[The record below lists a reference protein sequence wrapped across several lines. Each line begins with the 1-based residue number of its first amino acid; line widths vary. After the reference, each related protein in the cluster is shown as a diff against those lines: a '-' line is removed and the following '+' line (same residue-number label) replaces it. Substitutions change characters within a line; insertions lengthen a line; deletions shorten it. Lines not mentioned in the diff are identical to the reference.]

1 MTQLHRAALTACLLS
16 ALPLAL
22 HAQPGTEPI
31 QVGQSVNG
39 SIAAGDPHV
48 FGRGAF
54 RAYRFQGTAGQ
65 RLVATLQSGD
75 FDTFLIVG
83 RVVGPLMDELKS
95 DDDGGEEGTNSRLR
109 VTLPEDG
116 TYLVVAQSF
125 SEDGAGAFSLGLQTA
140 PQPTTGQ
147 ARPITLGGSV
157 TGELTETDWSEDE
170 NDRLYDVWTF
180 RGRAGQR
187 VMARMESGDFD
198 TYLNLGR
205 MQNGEFE
212 SLSTDDDGGEEG
224 TNSRLSHVLP
234 EDGEYVIRASSYGD
248 QGGAYTL
255 SLEERVSRAPAAAR
269 PLEAGRQ
276 VEGELDD
283 TDAVLETDGSYYE
296 LWSYRGHAGEQLRIR
311 MNSDDF
317 DTYVAI
323 GRMEG
328 GCGDFEEI
336 ATMDDG
342 GDGTNTLLEITL
354 PEDGE
359 YVIRA
364 NSFSADQTGDYT
376 IVVESSRDQ

>member
-1 MTQLHRAALTACLLS
+1 M
-16 ALPLAL
+16 
-22 HAQPGTEPI
+22 
-31 QVGQSVNG
+31 
-39 SIAAGDPHV
+39 AAGDPHV

-65 RLVATLQSGD
+65 RVVATLQSSD
-75 FDTFLIVG
+75 FDTYLIVG

-95 DDDGGEEGTNSRLR
+95 DDDGGDDTDSRLR

-125 SEDGAGAFSLGLQTA
+125 SEDGAGAFTVALQTA
-140 PQPTTGQ
+140 PEPTTGQ
-147 ARPITLGGSV
+147 PRPITLGTPA
-157 TGELTETDWSEDE
+157 TGELTETDWTDDE
-170 NDRLYDVWTF
+170 SDRMYDVWTF

-187 VMARMESGDFD
+187 VAVRMESDDFD

-205 MQNGEFE
+205 MENGEFE
-212 SLSTDDDGGEEG
+212 SLATDDDGGEEG
-224 TNSRLSHVLP
+224 TNSRLTHVLA
-234 EDGEYVIRASSYGD
+234 EDGEYVIRASSFGD
-248 QGGAYTL
+248 EGGAYTL
-255 SLEERVSRAPAAAR
+255 SGARSGWRAPPPPPR
-269 PLEAGRQ
+269 PLEPGQQ
-276 VEGELDD
+276 VNGELDEN
-283 TDAVLETDGSYYE
+283 DAVLETDGSFYE
-296 LWSYRGHAGEQLRIR
+296 LWSYQGRAGEQLRIR
-311 MNSDDF
+311 MDSEAF

-323 GRMEG
+323 GRMEA

-364 NSFSADQTGDYT
+364 NSFSAEQTGDYT
-376 IVVESSRDQ
+376 LVVESSRDR

>member
-1 MTQLHRAALTACLLS
+1 MNQLHRAALAACLLS
-16 ALPLAL
+16 TLSLSA

-31 QVGQSVNG
+31 QVGQSVTG
-39 SIAAGDPHV
+39 SIGAGDPHV
-48 FGRGAF
+48 FGRGGF
-54 RAYRFQGTAGQ
+54 RAYHFQGTAGQ
-65 RLVATLQSGD
+65 RLVATMESTD
-75 FDTFLIVG
+75 FDTYLIVG

-95 DDDGGEEGTNSRLR
+95 DDDGGENTNSRLR

-125 SEDGAGAFSLGLQTA
+125 SEDGAGAFSVGLQVA
-140 PQPTTGQ
+140 PQPSTGQ
-147 ARPITLGGSV
+147 ARPITLGTGV
-157 TGELTETDWSEDE
+157 TGELTETDWSEEE

-180 RGRAGQR
+180 RGRGGQR
-187 VMARMESGDFD
+187 VSARMESDDFD

-205 MQNGEFE
+205 MENGAFT
-212 SLSTDDDGGEEG
+212 SLATDDDGGEEG

-255 SLEERVSRAPAAAR
+255 NVEERVMRAPAAAR
-269 PLEAGRQ
+269 PLEPGRQ
-276 VEGELDD
+276 VEGELDGE
-283 TDAVLETDGSYYE
+283 DAVLDSDGSFYE

-311 MNSDDF
+311 MDSEAF

-364 NSFSADQTGDYT
+364 NSFSAEQTGAYT
-376 IVVESSRDQ
+376 IVVESSRDR

>member
-1 MTQLHRAALTACLLS
+1 MNQLHRAAFAACLLS
-16 ALPLAL
+16 ALPLTL

-65 RLVATLQSGD
+65 RLVATAQSSD

-95 DDDGGEEGTNSRLR
+95 DDDGGDNTNSRLR
-109 VTLPEDG
+109 VTLPADG

-125 SEDGAGAFSLGLQTA
+125 SEDGAGAFTVGLQTA

-147 ARPITLGGSV
+147 ARPITLGTGV

-180 RGRAGQR
+180 RGRGGQR
-187 VMARMESGDFD
+187 VTARMESGEFD

-205 MQNGEFE
+205 MQNGQWE
-212 SLSTDDDGGEEG
+212 SLATDDDGGEEG
-224 TNSRLSHVLP
+224 TNARLSHVLP

-248 QGGAYTL
+248 EGGAY
-255 SLEERVSRAPAAAR
+255 SLRVEERVMRAPDAAR

-276 VEGELDD
+276 VEGELDEN
-283 TDAVLETDGSYYE
+283 DAVLETDGSFYE
-296 LWSYRGHAGEQLRIR
+296 LWSYRGVAGEQLRIR
-311 MNSDDF
+311 MDSETF
-317 DTYVAI
+317 DTYLAI

-342 GDGTNTLLEITL
+342 GDGTNSLLEITL

-364 NSFSADQTGDYT
+364 NSFSADQTGGYT
-376 IVVESSRDQ
+376 IVVESSRNR

>member
-1 MTQLHRAALTACLLS
+1 MNQLHRAALAACLLS
-16 ALPLAL
+16 ALPPSV

-31 QVGQSVNG
+31 QVGQSVPG

-65 RLVATLQSGD
+65 RLVATLNSTD
-75 FDTFLIVG
+75 FDTYLIVG

-95 DDDGGEEGTNSRLR
+95 DDDSGDDTNSRLR
-109 VTLPEDG
+109 FTVPADG

-125 SEDGAGAFSLGLQTA
+125 SEDGAGAFSVELQPA

-147 ARPITLGGSV
+147 PRPVTPGTPV
-157 TGELTETDWSEDE
+157 TGELTETDWTEEE

-180 RGRAGQR
+180 RGRSGQR
-187 VMARMESGDFD
+187 ITARMESTDFD
-198 TYLNLGR
+198 TYLNLGQV
-205 MQNGEFE
+205 QNGEFT

-224 TNSRLSHVLP
+224 TNSRLTHVLT
-234 EDGEYVIRASSYGD
+234 EDGEYAIRASSFGD

-255 SLEERVSRAPAAAR
+255 RVEERVMRAPAAAR
-269 PLEAGRQ
+269 PLEAGRA
-276 VEGELDD
+276 VESQLDED
-283 TDAVLETDGSYYE
+283 DAVLEADGSFYE
-296 LWSYRGHAGEQLRIR
+296 LWSYRGRAGEQLRIR
-311 MNSDDF
+311 MDSDDF

-336 ATMDDG
+336 STMDDG

-364 NSFSADQTGDYT
+364 NSFSAEQTGDYT
-376 IVVESSRDQ
+376 IVVESGRDP

>member
-1 MTQLHRAALTACLLS
+1 MNQLHRAAFAACLLS
-16 ALPLAL
+16 AVPLGA

-31 QVGQSVNG
+31 QVGQSVTG
-39 SIAAGDPHV
+39 TIAAEDPHV
-48 FGRGAF
+48 FGRGGF

-65 RLVATLQSGD
+65 RVVATMESDD
-75 FDTFLIVG
+75 FDTYLIVG

-95 DDDGGEEGTNSRLR
+95 DDDGGGETNSRLR

-125 SEDGAGAFSLGLQTA
+125 SDDGAGTFTVGLQPA
-140 PQPTTGQ
+140 PEPTTGQ
-147 ARPITLGGSV
+147 ARPITLGASV
-157 TGELTETDWSEDE
+157 TGELTETDWTEDE
-170 NDRLYDVWTF
+170 GGRVYDVWTF
-180 RGRAGQR
+180 RGRSGQR
-187 VMARMESGDFD
+187 ITAAMESPDFD

-205 MQNGEFE
+205 MTNGEFE
-212 SLSTDDDGGEEG
+212 SLATDDDGGQEG
-224 TNSRLSHVLP
+224 TNSRLSHVLT

-248 QGGAYTL
+248 AGGAYTL
-255 SLEERVSRAPAAAR
+255 SLQERVARAPAPAR
-269 PLEAGRQ
+269 PLEAGQ
-276 VEGELDD
+276 EVSGQLDES
-283 TDAVLETDGSYYE
+283 DAVLDTDGSFYD
-296 LWSYRGHAGEQLRIR
+296 LWSYQGRAGEQLRIR

-317 DTYVAI
+317 DTYLAI
-323 GRMEG
+323 GRMEA

-354 PEDGE
+354 DRDGE

-376 IVVESSRDQ
+376 LIIESSRDR